1 MARTSTKLAH
11 EMRIIRRSFSRLA
24 RSFARITPLLAA
36 PSQSSDAAG
45 EARST
50 RRRPRLTA
58 SHRKAL
64 KLQGKYMGTMR
75 GLKPSQQTRV
85 KRLRAEKGIRVA
97 IAEALRLAG

>member
-1 MARTSTKLAH
+1 MARTSIKLVR
-11 EMRIIRRSFSRLA
+11 EMRIIRKSFSRLA

-36 PSQSSDAAG
+36 PSQSVDVESG
-45 EARST
+45 VVST

-75 GLKPSQQTRV
+75 GLKPTQRTRI
-85 KRLRAEKGIRVA
+85 KRLRAEKGIRIA